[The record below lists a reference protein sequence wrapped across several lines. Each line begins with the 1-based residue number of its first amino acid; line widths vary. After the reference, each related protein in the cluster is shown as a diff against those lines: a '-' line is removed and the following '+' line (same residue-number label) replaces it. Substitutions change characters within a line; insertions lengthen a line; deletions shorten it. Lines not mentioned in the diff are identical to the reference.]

1 MTAGN
6 ARSRDVGKHDW
17 VVLATSLACLTL
29 MLFLVSRGPEPDHP
43 EWAVVTKEFEGTEWP
58 LVTAARYDAVNHF
71 VLVDLRPGVSL
82 DVALRLACESVR
94 PRLDVVDSTVGFALY
109 EPPDR
114 VIAHSEDCADGAGPA
129 PRELAQAA
137 NS

>member
-6 ARSRDVGKHDW
+6 ARSRADGKHDW
-17 VVLATSLACLTL
+17 AVLATSLACLTL
-29 MLFLVSRGPEPDHP
+29 ALLLVGRGPEPDHP
-43 EWAVVTKEFEGTEWP
+43 EWADVTREFEGTEWP

-71 VLVDLRPGVSL
+71 VLVDLRPGVSV

-114 VIAHSEDCADGAGPA
+114 VVAHSEDCAPGGWLA
-129 PRELAQAA
+129 PRDTA
-137 NS
+137 